1 MQIGV
6 VYPQMELGGNPRAVG
21 RFGKAVEAL
30 GFDYLLITDH
40 VLGAEQSN
48 RTPPMVGPT
57 DETDTFHDPLI
68 LFAYLSGVTEQ
79 IGFSTGVLVL
89 PQRQTALV
97 ARQVADVDLL
107 SNERVRLGVG
117 VGWNP
122 VEFDALG
129 QNFTT
134 RGARQEE
141 QIALLR
147 QLWTEPVVD
156 FEGRFDR
163 IDRAAISPK
172 PNRLVPIWLG
182 GSGEKAY
189 DRAAR
194 LGDGF
199 VFWGTVDIN
208 VAVAHWTDLCE
219 RVGALGR
226 AVEDFGGE
234 YASMSNRSNNL
245 VAEFN
250 AWREAG
256 GTHFAFATM
265 DFDLGDGVDAHI
277 DYITQVA
284 SDLGLS

>member
-6 VYPQMELGGNPRAVG
+6 VYPQMELGGDPRAVG

-40 VLGAEQSN
+40 VLGAEHAN
-48 RTPPMVGPT
+48 RTPPMFGPT
-57 DETDTFHDPLI
+57 DETDTFHDPLV
-68 LFAYLSGVTEQ
+68 LFAYLSGITER

-129 QNFTT
+129 QNFKT

-141 QIALLR
+141 QIVLLR
-147 QLWTEPVVD
+147 QLWTERVVD

-172 PNRLVPIWLG
+172 PKRLVPIWLG
-182 GSGEKAY
+182 GSGPKAY
-189 DRAAR
+189 ERAAR
-194 LGDGF
+194 MGDGF

-208 VAVAHWTDLCE
+208 VAVADWSDL
-219 RVGALGR
+219 RARIGALGR

-234 YASMSNRSNNL
+234 YASMSNRSRNL
-245 VAEFN
+245 VAEHD
-250 AWREAG
+250 AWRDAG
-256 GTHFAFATM
+256 GTHFAFATLE
-265 DFDLGDGVDAHI
+265 FDLGQGVDAHI

-284 SDLGLS
+284 RDLGVS